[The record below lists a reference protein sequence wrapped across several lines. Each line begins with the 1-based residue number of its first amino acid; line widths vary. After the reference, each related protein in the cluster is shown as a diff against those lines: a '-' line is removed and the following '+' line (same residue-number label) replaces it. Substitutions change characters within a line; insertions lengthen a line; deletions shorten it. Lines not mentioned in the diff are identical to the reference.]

1 MSLLLALLNTK
12 HLQQKLCN
20 FWYHLKTGKYSD
32 SIIFN
37 DNLGILLSLF
47 ESKVKWCDTCFK
59 VNWPTE
65 VSLSLPKGTW
75 LWNSRNCWTP
85 PSTPMPAVFFCIFD
99 FLCVCAW
106 TVQHSYHHHYNP
118 VFLMREHLLDPY
130 WRLSQWLIDVFETLC
145 QIMGISRAYLGHII
159 SITRAYCA
167 YFGYNLGIPWGY
179 PGDILEIQGGFI

>member
-1 MSLLLALLNTK
+1 MWTSGGGKSPRRKTASKFSNSPSFKTRTNHVIKTRKYHVIKPFLFVLFSADKVSIIGLAFAFICNCISMSLLLALLNTK

-20 FWYHLKTGKYSD
+20 FLYHLKTGKYSD

-118 VFLMREHLLDPY
+118 AFLMR
-130 WRLSQWLIDVFETLC
+130 
-145 QIMGISRAYLGHII
+145 
-159 SITRAYCA
+159 
-167 YFGYNLGIPWGY
+167 
-179 PGDILEIQGGFI
+179 